1 MKQDHFLY
9 SSSATY
15 TAYTHLQLLLVIL
28 IVKGEFKMET
38 KKTSAVVIPQDNPDS
53 GISSVFS
60 QSDRRDCRL
69 VTVCTV
75 KDEKEVSAEI
85 SLPDY
90 YSNAEKILFATAAP
104 SINDKYAEGDKITY
118 SGSVTFTVYFITS
131 ENELKCISF
140 DGSFDGDPTICTQ
153 EKGEE
158 DTTYTVNIFP
168 ICGSVSYRLIG
179 PRRISAKCRVASD
192 ICVTAER
199 IFEPDI
205 SGEGEYDTAVT
216 LQRKSD
222 SVRTISETS
231 FFEEDL
237 RFSDDIE
244 IESSLPPIADIIS
257 CSISI
262 IPEECKQNDDTIQ
275 LRGSVIANC
284 LCISDTG
291 EIMSIQKKLPIAET
305 FDAPETASDSDET
318 SCWADITVAAVT
330 AEAAENSFGEKK
342 IIELDFT
349 YSVEIFCVT
358 ETSTELTRDI
368 YSTEYKTDSEYR
380 KVPICK
386 FSRILTSNFSINA
399 STPFE
404 STASASIQTS
414 EQKFGD
420 NGEEP
425 ALLLTEAPRIPHAPS
440 VLYSNA
446 SIKEMSSAFDEQK
459 CRITISGTAE
469 IYMIINDNGNT
480 RGICFETP
488 FKNELDGY
496 GMTGNIISSASCAC
510 QTVHGRADTSTV
522 YADFEVILYVTAF
535 SVSDEEIIDKVAL
548 DKASKFDP
556 MSRPP
561 ILIYYPHRGESL
573 WEIAKKYST
582 TVNALRE
589 VNHIQ
594 GDVSPDDSV
603 MIIPRHSSPRKNSKK

>member
-1 MKQDHFLY
+1 MKQDYFLY

-15 TAYTHLQLLLVIL
+15 TAYTYLQLLLVIL

-38 KKTSAVVIPQDNPDS
+38 KKTSAAVIPQINPDS

-60 QSDRRDCRL
+60 QSDKRDCKL

-90 YSNAEKILFATAAP
+90 YSNAEKILFATAAS
-104 SINDKYAEGDKITY
+104 SINDKYAEDEKITY

-168 ICGSVSYRLIG
+168 VCGSVSYRLIG
-179 PRRISAKCRVASD
+179 PRRISAKCRITSD

-199 IFEPDI
+199 LFEPDI
-205 SGEGEYDTAVT
+205 SGEGEYDTAIT

-257 CSISI
+257 CNISI
-262 IPEECKQNDDTIQ
+262 IPEECKQSDDTIQ

-291 EIMSIQKKLPIAET
+291 EIMSVQKKLPIAET
-305 FDAPETASDSDET
+305 FDAPESASEKDET
-318 SCWADITVAAVT
+318 CCWAHITVAAVT

-349 YSVEIFCVT
+349 YSAEIFCVT

-368 YSTEYKTDSEYR
+368 YSTEYKTDSDYR

-386 FSRILTSNFSINA
+386 FSRVLTSNFSVNA

-404 STASASIQTS
+404 STASSPVQTS
-414 EQKFGD
+414 EQKTGED
-420 NGEEP
+420 GEEP
-425 ALLLTEAPRIPHAPS
+425 ALLTEAPRIPHAPS
-440 VLYSNA
+440 VLYTHA
-446 SIKEMSSAFDEQK
+446 TIKEISSSFDEQK
-459 CRITISGTAE
+459 CRISISGTAE

-510 QTVHGRADTSTV
+510 QTVHGRADTAAV
-522 YADFEVILYVTAF
+522 YADFEVILSVTAF

-582 TVNALRE
+582 TVNALRD

-594 GDVSPDDSV
+594 GDTSPDDSV
-603 MIIPRHSSPRKNSKK
+603 MIIPRHSSPGKNSKK